1 MMKNLKRNWLVVSQ
15 LTWGILHLSIKNLHF
30 NRLLLTK
37 LYNVWARK
45 MYRGVMFH
53 DTRVWCKIW
62 RKTAMWFG
70 KWHEEFGKF
79 SPEHTKVSKLE
90 LSLGPF
96 IQSRKH
102 MSLNTSGDY
111 VLDNKE
117 WFKIWKGIDLPVQI
131 WPEEFNKFWPE
142 HLNISKI

>member
-1 MMKNLKRNWLVVSQ
+1 
-15 LTWGILHLSIKNLHF
+15 
-30 NRLLLTK
+30 
-37 LYNVWARK
+37 
-45 MYRGVMFH
+45 MYRGVIFH

-62 RKTAMWFG
+62 RKTDMWFG
-70 KWHEEFGKF
+70 KWHEEFGTF

-117 WFKIWKGIDLPVQI
+117 WFEIWKGIDLPVQI